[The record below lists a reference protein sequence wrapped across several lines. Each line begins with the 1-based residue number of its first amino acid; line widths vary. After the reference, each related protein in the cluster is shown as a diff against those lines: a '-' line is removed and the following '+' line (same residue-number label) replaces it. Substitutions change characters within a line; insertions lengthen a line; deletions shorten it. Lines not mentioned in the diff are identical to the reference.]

1 MLDLQFGHSQ
11 RVGYDVATN
20 VLSQLQR
27 IGNLHKRRPEHASLE
42 CCARRI
48 SRRSSWKRAL
58 SVTTAK
64 SGCWGAMI
72 TEEQIAEAIYNG
84 LRNYFMQHP
93 LQSAPSRRGGADRQ
107 RRGAGRDVD

>member
-1 MLDLQFGHSQ
+1 MRSSLNCSAGRAMCWQTAADPYLSRGADLQFGHSQ

-72 TEEQIAEAIYNG
+72 TRADC
-84 LRNYFMQHP
+84 
-93 LQSAPSRRGGADRQ
+93 GGDL
-107 RRGAGRDVD
+107 